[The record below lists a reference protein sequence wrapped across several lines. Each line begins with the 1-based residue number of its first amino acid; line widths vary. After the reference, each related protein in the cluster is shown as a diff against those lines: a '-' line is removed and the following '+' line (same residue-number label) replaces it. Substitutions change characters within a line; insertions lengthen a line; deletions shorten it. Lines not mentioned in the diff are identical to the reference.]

1 MNNIPGNMK
10 HYSAKWLIFTDLD
23 GTLLDRRYDLEAAAD
38 VMDSLHQD
46 ACLCVPASSKT
57 QAEMA
62 ELNNFRKFPSP
73 YIFENGGGLSWP
85 SATAPE
91 IIGRPAEE
99 ISDLLDYIRDE
110 HLFNFRLFRDISVV
124 EIAGRTGLTEAG
136 ARKAK
141 VRQTSMPIIWMDT
154 QESLERFREIL
165 SFIGLK
171 VVNGGLFQTV
181 LDKRCSKAAA
191 MLGIAEQF
199 NRGECHPKLVA
210 CGDAEN
216 DLDMMSLA
224 DTAVLFPNK
233 AGQYIP
239 FDHPNLHLAPKAG
252 HEPWLQSLQQVLAL
266 QSNNYAPE
274 LRRTE
279 HTNFE

>member
-1 MNNIPGNMK
+1 MNSIPGNMK
-10 HYSAKWLIFTDLD
+10 HYSARWLIFTDLD

-91 IIGRPAEE
+91 IIGRSADE

-124 EIAGRTGLTEAG
+124 EIAGRTGLTEG
-136 ARKAK
+136 ERARPRLDKPAC
-141 VRQTSMPIIWMDT
+141 RSFGPIHGISRTVSRNTELHW
-154 QESLERFREIL
+154 S
-165 SFIGLK
+165 K
-171 VVNGGLFQTV
+171 GGKRRIFQTV
-181 LDKRCSKAAA
+181 LDSAAA
-191 MLGIAEQF
+191 
-199 NRGECHPKLVA
+199 RPPPC
-210 CGDAEN
+210 
-216 DLDMMSLA
+216 LA
-224 DTAVLFPNK
+224 SP
-233 AGQYIP
+233 
-239 FDHPNLHLAPKAG
+239 
-252 HEPWLQSLQQVLAL
+252 
-266 QSNNYAPE
+266 SNS
-274 LRRTE
+274 TG
-279 HTNFE
+279 

>member
-1 MNNIPGNMK
+1 
-10 HYSAKWLIFTDLD
+10 
-23 GTLLDRRYDLEAAAD
+23 
-38 VMDSLHQD
+38 
-46 ACLCVPASSKT
+46 
-57 QAEMA
+57 MA

-91 IIGRPAEE
+91 IIGRSADE

-141 VRQTSMPIIWMDT
+141 ARQTSMPIIWTDT
-154 QESLERFREIL
+154 QESLERFPRNPG
-165 SFIGLK
+165 FIGLQ
-171 VVNGGLFQTV
+171 VVGGGLSR
-181 LDKRCSKAAA
+181 RCS
-191 MLGIAEQF
+191 IS
-199 NRGECHPKLVA
+199 VA
-210 CGDAEN
+210 RLPCSASSNNSTAVNTVQSWYCGDAEN
-216 DLDMMSLA
+216 DLDMMTLA

-239 FDHPNLHLAPKAG
+239 FDTPDCTLRKTLATKRG
-252 HEPWLQSLQQVLAL
+252 WSLQQVQLKRKR
-266 QSNNYAPE
+266 PE
-274 LRRTE
+274 QKERSI
-279 HTNFE
+279 

>member
-1 MNNIPGNMK
+1 
-10 HYSAKWLIFTDLD
+10 
-23 GTLLDRRYDLEAAAD
+23 
-38 VMDSLHQD
+38 
-46 ACLCVPASSKT
+46 
-57 QAEMA
+57 MA

-91 IIGRPAEE
+91 IIGRSAEE
-99 ISDLLDYIRDE
+99 ISDLLDHIRDE

-124 EIAGRTGLTEAG
+124 EIAGRTGLTESG

-141 VRQTSMPIIWMDT
+141 ARQASMPLIWTDT

-165 SFIGLK
+165 GFIGLQ
-171 VVNGGLFQTV
+171 VVSGGLFQTV

-191 MLGIAEQF
+191 MLSIAEQF
-199 NRGECHPKLVA
+199 NRGEYRPELVA

-216 DLDMMSLA
+216 DLDMMTLA

-233 AGQYIP
+233 SGQYIP
-239 FDHPNLHLAPKAG
+239 FDHPRLHFASKAG
-252 HEPWLQSLQQVLAL
+252 HETWLQSLQQVLAL
-266 QSNNYAPE
+266 QSSNDAPKQ
-274 LRRTE
+274 RRTE
-279 HTNFE
+279 HTNVE

>member
-1 MNNIPGNMK
+1 MNNIPGIMK
-10 HYSAKWLIFTDLD
+10 HYCAKWLVFTDLD
-23 GTLLDRRYDLEAAAD
+23 GTLLDRRYDLKAAAD
-38 VMDSLHQD
+38 AMDSLHQNE
-46 ACLCVPASSKT
+46 CLCVPASSKT
-57 QAEMA
+57 HAEMA

-91 IIGRPAEE
+91 MIGRSAEE
-99 ISDLLDYIRDE
+99 ISDLLDHIRDE

-124 EIAGRTGLTEAG
+124 EIAGRTGLTESG

-141 VRQTSMPIIWMDT
+141 ARQASMPLIWTDT

-165 SFIGLK
+165 GFIGLQ
-171 VVNGGLFQTV
+171 VVGGGLFQTV

-191 MLGIAEQF
+191 MLSIAEQF
-199 NRGECHPKLVA
+199 NRSEYRPELVA

-216 DLDMMSLA
+216 DLDMMTLA

-239 FDHPNLHLAPKAG
+239 FDHPRLHFAKNAG
-252 HEPWLQSLQQVLAL
+252 HETWLQSLQQVLAL
-266 QSNNYAPE
+266 QSSNDAPE
-274 LRRTE
+274 QKRTE
-279 HTNFE
+279 HMNVE